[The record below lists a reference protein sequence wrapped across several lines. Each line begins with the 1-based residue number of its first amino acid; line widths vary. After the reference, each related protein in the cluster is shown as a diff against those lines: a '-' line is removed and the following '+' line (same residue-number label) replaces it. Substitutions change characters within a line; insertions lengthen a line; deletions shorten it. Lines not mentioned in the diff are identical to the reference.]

1 MKKNT
6 IENEKRL
13 GEIRKEMAALGPV
26 LFGDISAKTQ
36 SYKKVDGTVSRQK
49 AQSLFRFARTGG
61 KMTRRIPS
69 EAEAAVK
76 KMIATGK
83 KYTAL
88 REEYERILTALS
100 LEGTLKKTPARATPV
115 DGETVGGGQRRS
127 GRSH

>member
-6 IENEKRL
+6 AENEKRL

-26 LFGDISAKTQ
+26 LFGDMSAKTQ

-49 AQSLFRFARTGG
+49 AQSLFRFAKTGG
-61 KMTRRIPS
+61 KMTMRIPS
-69 EAEAAVK
+69 EAEKAVK
-76 KMIATGK
+76 KMIANGK
-83 KYTAL
+83 KYTTL

-100 LEGTLKKTPARATPV
+100 LEGALKKTPTHAIPV
-115 DGETVGGGQRRS
+115 DGEPIGGRQRRS

>member
-6 IENEKRL
+6 VENEKRL
-13 GEIRKEMAALGPV
+13 GELRKEMAALGPV
-26 LFGDISAKTQ
+26 LFGDMSAKTQ
-36 SYKKVDGTVSRQK
+36 SYKRADGTVSRQK

-115 DGETVGGGQRRS
+115 DGEPVGGGQRRS

>member
-6 IENEKRL
+6 TENEKRL

-26 LFGDISAKTQ
+26 LFGDMSAKTQ
-36 SYKKVDGTVSRQK
+36 SYKKADGTVSRQK

-61 KMTRRIPS
+61 KMTRRIPAES
-69 EAEAAVK
+69 EGAVK
-76 KMIATGK
+76 KMIANGK

-100 LEGTLKKTPARATPV
+100 LEGALKKTPARTTTA
-115 DGETVGGGQRRS
+115 DGEPVGGGQRRS
-127 GRSH
+127 SKSN

>member
-6 IENEKRL
+6 VENEKRL

-26 LFGDISAKTQ
+26 LFGDMSAKTQ

-49 AQSLFRFARTGG
+49 AQSLFRFAKTGG
-61 KMTRRIPS
+61 KMTMRIPS
-69 EAEAAVK
+69 ESEAAVK
-76 KMIATGK
+76 KMIANGK

-100 LEGTLKKTPARATPV
+100 LEGALKKTPERATSV
-115 DGETVGGGQRRS
+115 DGEPVGGRQRRS
-127 GRSH
+127 GKSH

>member
-6 IENEKRL
+6 TENEKRL

-26 LFGDISAKTQ
+26 LFGDMSAKTQ

-61 KMTRRIPS
+61 KMTRRIPAES
-69 EAEAAVK
+69 EGAVK
-76 KMIATGK
+76 KMIVNGK

-100 LEGTLKKTPARATPV
+100 LEGALKKTPARTTTD
-115 DGETVGGGQRRS
+115 DGEPVGGGQRS
-127 GRSH
+127 SSKSN